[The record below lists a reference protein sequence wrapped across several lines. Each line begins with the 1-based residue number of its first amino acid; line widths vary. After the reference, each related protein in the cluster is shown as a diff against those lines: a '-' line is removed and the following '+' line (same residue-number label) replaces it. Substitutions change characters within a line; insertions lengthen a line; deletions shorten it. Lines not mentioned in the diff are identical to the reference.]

1 MKVAFRAD
9 ASVQIG
15 TGHVMRC
22 LTLADELALK
32 GHQCRFICR
41 NHQGHLGNLIINNG
55 HELTLLPQSTNVDQ
69 HITESKGSPH
79 SDWLGATWEQD
90 AIQTLEILSSMS
102 ADWLVVDHYSL
113 AAQWEREV
121 AKEVGRI
128 MVIDDLADRSHQCDI
143 LLDQNLGREASDY
156 ASLVPER
163 CTRLIG
169 PTYALLRPEFAAAR
183 EPSLRRRQQPELRR
197 ILISLGGVD
206 RTNVTGR
213 ILQAL
218 AETVLPDDIKLDIV
232 MGASA
237 PYLEEVRKQ
246 AALLPVDATVNV
258 SVSDMADRMSRADLS
273 IGAAGSTSWERC
285 CLGVPSIIVILAEN
299 QRLIGEALERHRCAL
314 LVREADIGSH
324 LEGLMKQLI
333 NSGSLLGD
341 LAGNAAKICDG
352 LGSSRL
358 VSTMTG
364 GAST

>member
-1 MKVAFRAD
+1 MKVVFRTD

-22 LTLADELALK
+22 LTLADEHARK
-32 GHQCRFICR
+32 GNQCHFICR
-41 NHQGHLGNLIINNG
+41 NHQGHLGNLITSNG

-69 HITESKGSPH
+69 QVTESKGSPH

-113 AAQWEREV
+113 AAEWEREV

-128 MVIDDLADRSHQCDI
+128 MVIDDLADRAHQCDM
-143 LLDQNLGREASDY
+143 LLDQNLGRDASDY
-156 ASLVPER
+156 ASLVPEG
-163 CTRLIG
+163 CTQLIG

-183 EPSLRRRQQPELRR
+183 ESSLRRRRQPELRR

-218 AETVLPDDIKLDIV
+218 VETALPGEMELDIV
-232 MGASA
+232 MGPSA

-246 AALLPVDATVNV
+246 AAQLPFKVTVNV
-258 SVSDMADRMSRADLS
+258 SVSDMADRMSWADLS

-285 CLGVPSIIVILAEN
+285 CLGLPSIIVILAEN
-299 QRLIGEALERHRCAL
+299 QRLIGEALERNRCAL
-314 LVREADIGSH
+314 LVHEADTGSH
-324 LEGLMKQLI
+324 LEGLVQQLI
-333 NSGSLLGD
+333 DCGSLLVE

-358 VSTMTG
+358 VSMMTEG
-364 GAST
+364 DSF